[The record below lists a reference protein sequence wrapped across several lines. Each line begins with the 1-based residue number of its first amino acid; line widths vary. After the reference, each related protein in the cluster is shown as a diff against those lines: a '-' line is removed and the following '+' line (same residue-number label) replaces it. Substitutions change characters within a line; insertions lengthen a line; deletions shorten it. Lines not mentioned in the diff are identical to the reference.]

1 MRYPKKAF
9 AACVLT
15 AVLGLI
21 IWSDSN
27 TVFAQ
32 GVRMDRI
39 VNPYPVPNPNYVPNP
54 VVVTPIVPAPMVPSP
69 VVPSLNVSPNGP
81 WTPGY
86 PVLQPIFPPPPVVI
100 GPMFIVTR

>member
-27 TVFAQ
+27 TAFAQ
-32 GVRMDRI
+32 GLRIIDLSPAPDFLRPSLDPYGVTDRM
-39 VNPYPVPNPNYVPNP
+39 VNP
-54 VVVTPIVPAPMVPSP
+54 
-69 VVPSLNVSPNGP
+69 
-81 WTPGY
+81 
-86 PVLQPIFPPPPVVI
+86 
-100 GPMFIVTR
+100 